1 MMRIIEI
8 DDGTASL
15 EITVFSE
22 LWDRYRQSIRVDEPL
37 IVCARIENDEFSGGL
52 RGAATELLT
61 LGEARIKFSL
71 GLRLNLTAD
80 AAPEKIRSLL
90 EPWRVARQGCP
101 IIFRLEREGAQCDI
115 QLPEDW
121 RVKPEEELIRTLSE
135 HLPRESV
142 EIVYR

>member
-1 MMRIIEI
+1 MTKRGMMRIIEI

-71 GLRLNLTAD
+71 GLRLNLTAG

-90 EPWRVARQGCP
+90 EP
-101 IIFRLEREGAQCDI
+101 
-115 QLPEDW
+115 W